1 MWLFWLWFIVYGL
14 YNSVCV
20 SMFCGCYVTGALWV
34 IQSFWT
40 QRDLCR
46 VNGTVCCCGCNGGR
60 VLRWTAC
67 WMFTENSSPGTL
79 RERWLF
85 WDGSDNTMP
94 VFSIEEEWLWWN
106 GMEKW
111 PGIELISEH
120 QKGPASNSHTL
131 FLVLFVRKSQWA
143 YVNEMMN
150 IRIWLSGCQATQ
162 SFDATQWCHCGMQ
175 ELFFFFF
182 FFFWPVS
189 STDNTWQFIC
199 VAILSSFTAFFPFFL
214 FFFFIKYI
222 YLFIYFLIFLFFYLF
237 FLY

>member
-1 MWLFWLWFIVYGL
+1 MWLFWLWFIVYGPC
-14 YNSVCV
+14 NSVCV
-20 SMFCGCYVTGALWV
+20 SMFCGCYCTGALWV

-46 VNGTVCCCGCNGGR
+46 VNGMACCCGCNGGR

-150 IRIWLSGCQATQ
+150 IRISLSGCQATQ

-175 ELFFFFF
+175 ELLTCSDWCCQSRSTERLRRMRRHH
-182 FFFWPVS
+182 WPECHWVGS
-189 STDNTWQFIC
+189 
-199 VAILSSFTAFFPFFL
+199 VLLPGAAVELLPFPSAAL
-214 FFFFIKYI
+214 
-222 YLFIYFLIFLFFYLF
+222 
-237 FLY
+237 